1 MVAREIRAMDRDE
14 VLKLLKGGL
23 KGITEWDR
31 RRKAGEEIPD
41 LGADFSAVTS
51 APGGR

>member
-1 MVAREIRAMDRDE
+1 MREIRAMDRNE
-14 VLKLLKGGL
+14 ALRLLKGGSE
-23 KGITEWDR
+23 GVAEWNR